1 MSRFTLPFLS
11 LALVLLLF
19 GCTQGGITAACA
31 NSSVEKLPNCVYVAA
46 VLEQNPYDCYSLKDN
61 TQREKC
67 LRDASDSA
75 AKKLLEQMTP
85 SERAKIFAAISEAA
99 NASGIGSIP
108 SLPPA
113 NEPANPGEAPAIIN
127 PKTGVSDADSQAYVQ
142 AIAKND
148 MSPCVTITDASTRAS
163 CITQVA
169 IRVKKLEVCSQ
180 LTQKADIDLCNL
192 YAKAG
197 EQAK

>member
-1 MSRFTLPFLS
+1 MSSFTLPLLS
-11 LALVLLLF
+11 LALLLLLF
-19 GCTQGGITAACA
+19 GCAQGGIPSACA
-31 NSSVEKLPNCVYVAA
+31 NSPVDKLSNCIYVAA
-46 VLEQNPYDCYSLKDN
+46 VLEQNPYDCYSLQEN

-67 LRDASDSA
+67 LRDASDSS
-75 AKKLLEQMTP
+75 AKKSLEQMTP
-85 SERAKIFAAISEAA
+85 SERANIFVATPEAA
-99 NASGIGSIP
+99 NASGISSIP
-108 SLPPA
+108 FLPPA
-113 NEPANPGEAPAIIN
+113 NEPANSNASPAIIT
-127 PKTGVSDADSQAYVQ
+127 PKTGVSEADSQAYVQ
-142 AIAKND
+142 AIAAND
-148 MSPCVTITDASTRAS
+148 MSPCITITDASTRAS